1 MSKHIADEVSK
12 LAIGTKIRT
21 LRERRGLSLAQ
32 LAERT
37 SMPEVVLSRIE
48 KEEIAPT
55 VAALVN
61 VAAALETTVD
71 TFFQD
76 RPFTE
81 HVEVVRAGE
90 GREVKRTLQPDESRL
105 TYQYESLAY
114 RLPGK
119 HMEPFLVEFSL
130 DADEPQRPMKH
141 DGEEFLYIMEGEV
154 ELIAGDERIVLHP
167 GDSVYFY
174 STEPHQLRG
183 LGTVPPK
190 AIAVLYPY
198 PTGKGMTP

>member
-1 MSKHIADEVSK
+1 MPKHIAEQVSK

-32 LAERT
+32 VAKRT

-61 VAAALETTVD
+61 VAAALDTTVD

-81 HVEVVRAGE
+81 QLEVVRAGE
-90 GREVKRTLQPDESRL
+90 GREVKRTMQPDESRL

-114 RLPGK
+114 RLAGK

-130 DADEPQRPMKH
+130 DAVEPPKAMVH
-141 DGEEFLYIMEGEV
+141 DGEEFLHIMEGEV
-154 ELIAGDERIVLHP
+154 ELIAGDERVVLRP

-174 STEPHQLRG
+174 SKMPHQLRG

-198 PTGKGMTP
+198 PSERA